1 VWPWLRFLNIVDDE
15 IGDHVDGWL
24 RYYWRR
30 ILENVSKGLSNTQG
44 GLVMTGFVQGIFFAP
59 EGGAQMKGVRAATA
73 LEGCGLE
80 GDRYC
85 AGTGHWSRF
94 GRVCEVTFIAAEDL
108 VDIERETGVSVKN
121 GEHRRNVVTR
131 GISLKTLHR
140 GERFLVGDVV
150 FEYRGPRSV
159 CRYIEH
165 LTEPGMTQALKGR
178 GGICARVIENGT
190 LRVGDEIEVLQPTEE
205 RPQKQQDER

>member
-1 VWPWLRFLNIVDDE
+1 
-15 IGDHVDGWL
+15 
-24 RYYWRR
+24 
-30 ILENVSKGLSNTQG
+30 
-44 GLVMTGFVQGIFFAP
+44 MAGFVQGIFFAP
-59 EGGAQMKGVRAATA
+59 EGGAEMQSVQAATA
-73 LEGCGLE
+73 LEGRGLE

-108 VDIERETGVSVKN
+108 DDIERETGVGVMK

-131 GISLKTLHR
+131 GVSLKAMRR
-140 GERFLVGDVV
+140 GERFRVGEVA

-159 CRYIEH
+159 CRYIER

-190 LRVGDEIEVLQPTEE
+190 VRVGDEIEVDPVSPTIISE
-205 RPQKQQDER
+205 QDEGTAFLQ

>member
-1 VWPWLRFLNIVDDE
+1 
-15 IGDHVDGWL
+15 
-24 RYYWRR
+24 
-30 ILENVSKGLSNTQG
+30 
-44 GLVMTGFVQGIFFAP
+44 MAGFVQGIFIAP
-59 EGGAQMKGVRAATA
+59 EGGAEMKSAQAVTA

-108 VDIERETGVSVKN
+108 DDIERETGVRVKK

-131 GISLKTLHR
+131 GISLKAWRR
-140 GERFLVGDVV
+140 GERFRVGEVA

-159 CRYIEH
+159 CRYIER
-165 LTEPGMTQALKGR
+165 LTAPGMTQALRGR
-178 GGICARVIENGT
+178 GGICASVIGNGT
-190 LRVGDEIEVLQPTEE
+190 VRVGDEIEVDPVPPTVVSE
-205 RPQKQQDER
+205 QDEGTAFLQ

>member
-1 VWPWLRFLNIVDDE
+1 MV
-15 IGDHVDGWL
+15 
-24 RYYWRR
+24 
-30 ILENVSKGLSNTQG
+30 
-44 GLVMTGFVQGIFFAP
+44 GFVEGIFLAP
-59 EGGAQMKGVRAATA
+59 EAGAQMKSFQVASA

-85 AGTGHWSRF
+85 TGTGHWSRF

-108 VDIERETGVSVKN
+108 DDIERETGVRVRN
-121 GEHRRNVVTR
+121 GEHRRNLVTR
-131 GISLKTLHR
+131 GISLKALRR
-140 GERFLVGDVV
+140 GEQFRVGEVV

-178 GGICARVIENGT
+178 GGICARVIENGKV
-190 LRVGDEIEVLQPTEE
+190 RVGEEIELL
-205 RPQKQQDER
+205 

>member
-1 VWPWLRFLNIVDDE
+1 
-15 IGDHVDGWL
+15 
-24 RYYWRR
+24 
-30 ILENVSKGLSNTQG
+30 
-44 GLVMTGFVQGIFFAP
+44 MAGFVEGIFFAP
-59 EGGAQMKGVRAATA
+59 EGGAEMQSVQAATA
-73 LEGCGLE
+73 LEGCGLA

-94 GRVCEVTFIAAEDL
+94 GRLCEVTFIAADDL
-108 VDIERETGVSVKN
+108 DDIERETGVGVMK

-131 GISLKTLHR
+131 GISLKDLRR
-140 GERFLVGDVV
+140 GEGFRVGEVE

-159 CRYIEH
+159 CRYIER

-190 LRVGDEIEVLQPTEE
+190 VRVGDEIKVLQPAEE
-205 RPQKQQDER
+205 RPQSQRYD

>member
-1 VWPWLRFLNIVDDE
+1 MFRGE
-15 IGDHVDGWL
+15 
-24 RYYWRR
+24 
-30 ILENVSKGLSNTQG
+30 
-44 GLVMTGFVQGIFFAP
+44 LVMAKFVEAIFLAP
-59 EGGAQMKGVRAATA
+59 GAGAKMKSVKAATA

-108 VDIERETGVSVKN
+108 HDIERETGVGVKN

-131 GISLKTLHR
+131 GISLKALRR
-140 GERFLVGDVV
+140 GERFRVGEVV
-150 FEYRGPRSV
+150 FEYGGPRSV
-159 CRYIEH
+159 CRYIER

-178 GGICARVIENGT
+178 GGICARVTKNGAI
-190 LRVGDEIEVLQPTEE
+190 RAADEIEVL
-205 RPQKQQDER
+205 

>member
-1 VWPWLRFLNIVDDE
+1 
-15 IGDHVDGWL
+15 
-24 RYYWRR
+24 
-30 ILENVSKGLSNTQG
+30 
-44 GLVMTGFVQGIFFAP
+44 MAGFVEGIFFAP
-59 EGGAQMKGVRAATA
+59 EGGAEMKGLQVATA
-73 LEGCGLE
+73 LGGCGLE

-85 AGTGHWSRF
+85 AETGHWSRF

-108 VDIERETGVSVKN
+108 DDIELETNVRVKN

-131 GISLKTLHR
+131 GISLKTLRR
-140 GERFLVGDVV
+140 GVRFGVGEVV

-159 CRYIEH
+159 CRYIER

-190 LRVGDEIEVLQPTEE
+190 IRVGDKIEVL
-205 RPQKQQDER
+205 

>member
-1 VWPWLRFLNIVDDE
+1 MA
-15 IGDHVDGWL
+15 
-24 RYYWRR
+24 
-30 ILENVSKGLSNTQG
+30 GL
-44 GLVMTGFVQGIFFAP
+44 VQGIFFAP
-59 EGGAQMKGVRAATA
+59 EGGAKMKGVRAATA

-94 GRVCEVTFIAAEDL
+94 GSVCEVTFIAAEDL
-108 VDIERETGVSVKN
+108 DDIERETGVSVKN
-121 GEHRRNVVTR
+121 GEHRRNVVTT
-131 GISLKTLHR
+131 GINLKTLRR
-140 GERFLVGDVV
+140 GERFRVGGVV

-159 CRYIEH
+159 CRYIER

-190 LRVGDEIEVLQPTEE
+190 VRGGDKIEALQRTEE
-205 RPQKQQDER
+205 RPQRQRDER

>member
-1 VWPWLRFLNIVDDE
+1 
-15 IGDHVDGWL
+15 
-24 RYYWRR
+24 
-30 ILENVSKGLSNTQG
+30 
-44 GLVMTGFVQGIFFAP
+44 MAGFVQGIFFAP
-59 EGGAQMKGVRAATA
+59 EGGAEMQSVQAATA
-73 LEGCGLE
+73 LEGRGLE

-108 VDIERETGVSVKN
+108 DDIERETGVAVMK

-131 GISLKTLHR
+131 GVSLRAMRR
-140 GERFLVGDVV
+140 GERFRVGEVA

-159 CRYIEH
+159 CRYIER

-178 GGICARVIENGT
+178 GGICASVIENGT
-190 LRVGDEIEVLQPTEE
+190 VRVGDEIEVDPVSPTIISE
-205 RPQKQQDER
+205 QDEGTAFLQ

>member
-1 VWPWLRFLNIVDDE
+1 MAGVVE
-15 IGDHVDGWL
+15 
-24 RYYWRR
+24 
-30 ILENVSKGLSNTQG
+30 
-44 GLVMTGFVQGIFFAP
+44 GIFLAP
-59 EGGAQMKGVRAATA
+59 EGGARMKSVEVATA

-94 GRVCEVTFIAAEDL
+94 GRFCEVTFIAAEDL
-108 VDIERETGVSVKN
+108 DDIERETGVSVKN

-131 GISLKTLHR
+131 GINLKSRRR
-140 GERFLVGDVV
+140 GEPFGVGEVV

-159 CRYIEH
+159 CRYIER

-190 LRVGDEIEVLQPTEE
+190 VRVGDEIKLL
-205 RPQKQQDER
+205 

>member
-1 VWPWLRFLNIVDDE
+1 
-15 IGDHVDGWL
+15 
-24 RYYWRR
+24 
-30 ILENVSKGLSNTQG
+30 
-44 GLVMTGFVQGIFFAP
+44 MAGFVQGMFFAP
-59 EGGAQMKGVRAATA
+59 EAGAEMQSVQAVTA

-108 VDIERETGVSVKN
+108 DDIERETGVGVKN

-131 GISLKTLHR
+131 GISLKALRR
-140 GERFLVGDVV
+140 GERFRVGEVA

-159 CRYIEH
+159 CRYIER

-178 GGICARVIENGT
+178 GGICASVIENGT
-190 LRVGDEIEVLQPTEE
+190 VRVGDEIEVDPVSPHESKRAGRGHSIVAVEILPKEATID
-205 RPQKQQDER
+205 RRLSMGLIAYALRTA